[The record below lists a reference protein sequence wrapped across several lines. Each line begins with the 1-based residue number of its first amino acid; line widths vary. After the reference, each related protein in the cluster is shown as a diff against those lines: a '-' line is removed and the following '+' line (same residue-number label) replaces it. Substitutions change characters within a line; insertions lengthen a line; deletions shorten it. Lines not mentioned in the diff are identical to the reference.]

1 VPAATWVRLGDAQGA
16 FSAVQELLDQG
27 GAGVVEPLFDGR
39 VAGVPD
45 IPEASFP
52 GDDVADPSGAAFAA
66 TNAQGAIAGMVGLAA
81 LLASVST
88 PGAGLTMTPP
98 TPIEQTPTALRSKAS

>member
-16 FSAVQELLDQG
+16 FSAAQELLDQG

-39 VAGVPD
+39 PG
-45 IPEASFP
+45 SFP
-52 GDDVADPSGAAFAA
+52 TDDVADPSGAAFAA
-66 TNAQGAIAGMVGLAA
+66 TNAQGAIAAMVGLAA

-88 PGAGLTMTPP
+88 PGAGLAMTPP
-98 TPIEQTPTALRSKAS
+98 TPIEHTPTALRSKAS